1 MDQRRNQDQ
10 DRPNQNAN
18 KEPAEGSRE
27 NVREKEKQNEGK
39 QGGGITNRPL
49 AEEQQEQDEVPP
61 RGQTKDEERNEG

>member
-1 MDQRRNQDQ
+1 LRRYHSGGDT

-27 NVREKEKQNEGK
+27 NTNV

-49 AEEQQEQDEVPP
+49 EEERREQQELPP
-61 RGQTKDEERNEG
+61 RGSSKQD